1 MVQPPG
7 LHMRSQ
13 SRRPTMVLYS
23 TFECT
28 MKGIWSMSTYGEPWS
43 PTVQKFHKSLS
54 IGQKS
59 VTDWQQLSEEG
70 REEIWG
76 AQVSTKFTLN
86 FFKNWPFAASFFF
99 IFVLTKDL
107 WCRKWPLYQL
117 SHNHCP
123 LNNLDFVWIN
133 NLKRRKQSKWSQ
145 RRPKVFICKNIILIP
160 FFCWLGSNWRHL
172 MLEATALLSWLIM
185 GGAMV

>member
-43 PTVQKFHKSLS
+43 PTVQKFLKSLS

-86 FFKNWPFAASFFF
+86 FFKNWPFTASFFF
-99 IFVLTKDL
+99 IFVFSMQLTVNNVQDKFCRFEPKTSGVGSDL
-107 WCRKWPLYQL
+107 STNWATTTAQCAI
-117 SHNHCP
+117 
-123 LNNLDFVWIN
+123 NLI
-133 NLKRRKQSKWSQ
+133 LK
-145 RRPKVFICKNIILIP
+145 PVLV
-160 FFCWLGSNWRHL
+160 LGTH
-172 MLEATALLSWLIM
+172 
-185 GGAMV
+185 